1 MKFSSPGNVI
11 RAFATMRMGL
21 TLLAIIIVLSA
32 VGTLIPQESDIS
44 AAGPVLHFFYHTL
57 GFGNLYHSWWFG
69 SLLFFLC
76 LNVAYCSLSRLPV
89 LWRDTFSPPVWPA
102 AMSWQREC
110 RLALPPDEAAQRM
123 RQRLKQSGFRV
134 WDIGTDRL
142 YARKGQLAP
151 WGTFL
156 IHASILIIAL
166 GSFYGS
172 MAGFQYSVLLAP
184 GDSVTIGAG
193 PYPAPGRP
201 FELRL
206 NTFTTELYPNGQVS
220 DWISNFTVTR
230 DGEDALSQDVK
241 VNHPFSY
248 QGVSFYQASY
258 SNLYEITQQAAGHN
272 ARKLRLEEKQPIILD
287 DRLGI
292 AVVPLK
298 YLPDFDPKHPM
309 VSQSAQPLNPH
320 VIYMAY
326 SGGRPLGM
334 NAVAIGNPL
343 SIPGSPIELVFNV
356 VQEASGLDV
365 KHDPGLPLVFTG
377 FSIMGAAFF
386 LSLLSHRRVI
396 WAEIRP
402 NGESTLLVVTISG
415 RSQLLTEELSRLCQN
430 LAN

>member
-32 VGTLIPQESDIS
+32 VGTLIPQERDIS

-76 LNVAYCSLSRLPV
+76 LNIACCSLSRLPV
-89 LWRDTFSPPVWPA
+89 LWRDTFAPPVWPA

-110 RLALPPDEAAQRM
+110 RLALPPDEVAQRM

-193 PYPAPGRP
+193 SYPAPGCP

-220 DWISNFTVTR
+220 DWVSNLTVTR
-230 DGEDALSQDVK
+230 IGEDVLSQDVK

-258 SNLYEITQQAAGHN
+258 SNLYEITQQATGHN

-298 YLPDFDPKHPM
+298 YLPDFDPKRPM
-309 VSQSAQPLNPH
+309 VSRSAQPLNPH

-343 SIPGSPIELVFNV
+343 SIPGSPIELVFSA

-386 LSLLSHRRVI
+386 LSLLPHRRVI

-402 NGESTLLVVTISG
+402 NAESTLLVVTISG
-415 RSQLLTEELSRLCQN
+415 RSQLLTEELSLLCQN